1 MNYPDTAKLESDSRE
16 NEKMQQRSQMGLG
29 YFVSEFTQEKETREL
44 PNPGIMFPAMTGRD
58 RS

>member
-1 MNYPDTAKLESDSRE
+1 
-16 NEKMQQRSQMGLG
+16 MGRG
-29 YFVSEFTQEKETREL
+29 YFVSDFTQEKEAGEL

>member
-1 MNYPDTAKLESDSRE
+1 MGWGYSVSD
-16 NEKMQQRSQMGLG
+16 
-29 YFVSEFTQEKETREL
+29 FTQEKAIGEL

>member
-1 MNYPDTAKLESDSRE
+1 
-16 NEKMQQRSQMGLG
+16 MGWG
-29 YFVSEFTQEKETREL
+29 YFVSEFTQEKETRVL